1 MKLAEKITAFAL
13 MSIITAASA
22 AAVINGGAGKGIS
35 EISLKNLADGGFCH
49 ELSEH
54 FAAEFPFGKELR
66 SVAAEIGTKSG
77 EPVVN
82 GVYISEER
90 MLSLNEYTLSE
101 ADNCAEA
108 VNAYAADC
116 EGAVYFTAVPTST
129 GIYGD
134 TLPSYLL
141 SVTEKQITER
151 IHESLDVNIR
161 RIDAY
166 TILKNLSDNYIY
178 YRSDTKWTSYGAY
191 CVYRTVI
198 QKLGFIPVPY
208 DKYSIRHV
216 TDGYQ
221 GNLFSRTGY
230 MESRADIIDIY
241 EYNDGTEIVSCN
253 SIDSYGVAH
262 EMSLYDV
269 SAAESDNPYNLYL
282 GEEMDYI
289 EIKTTVNN
297 EKALL
302 VIGDETADCFIPF
315 LTKHYSEIAFVS
327 VDNYE
332 ETIEKYTY
340 KSKYEQTLFIIGIE
354 HISEKYRGE

>member
-1 MKLAEKITAFAL
+1 MKLTEKITAFLL
-13 MSIITAASA
+13 MSIITASSV
-22 AAVINGGAGKGIS
+22 AAVIKGGAGKGVS
-35 EISLKNLADGGFCH
+35 EISIKNIAEGNFCH
-49 ELSEH
+49 VLSEH

-77 EPVVN
+77 EPVIN

-90 MLSLNEYTLSE
+90 MLSVDEHTLAE
-101 ADNCAEA
+101 ADNCANA
-108 VNAYAADC
+108 VNAYAASC
-116 EGAVYFTAVPTST
+116 EGAVYFTAVPTSS

-134 TLPSYLL
+134 KLPSYLL
-141 SVTEKQITER
+141 SVTEKQLTER

-216 TDGYQ
+216 TDDYH

-241 EYNDGTEIVSCN
+241 EYNDSTEIISCKGT
-253 SIDSYGVAH
+253 DSQGVTH
-262 EMSLYDV
+262 EISLYDV

-282 GEEMDYI
+282 GEDMEYI
-289 EIKTTVNN
+289 EIKTSVNN
-297 EKALL
+297 EKSLL

-327 VDNYE
+327 ADKYE
-332 ETIEKYTY
+332 EIIDRYTD
-340 KSKYEQTLFIIGIE
+340 KSKYEQTLFIMGME